1 MNQLKTI
8 PLIAMLMLA
17 GCLATADTNTSK
29 KVVEYEPVM
38 YYNNSSYQFDNL
50 APMSY
55 GESFNLTLNE
65 TTTLYVELY
74 TRFHDPLVWEKGM
87 FNLSLVHDNYTWSF
101 ETNDTTIQ
109 EFNHTFNQSG
119 NFTVHVRASGSDDPA
134 DEIPG
139 DAYIAYLRFETGKQ
153 E

>member
-1 MNQLKTI
+1 MVYQQL
-8 PLIAMLMLA
+8 
-17 GCLATADTNTSK
+17 
-29 KVVEYEPVM
+29 
-38 YYNNSSYQFDNL
+38 YQFDNL

-55 GESFNLTLNE
+55 GESFNLTQRNHYFVCG
-65 TTTLYVELY
+65 TLHPFP
-74 TRFHDPLVWEKGM
+74 RPFVWDKGM

-119 NFTVHVRASGSDDPA
+119 NFTVHIRASGSDDPA

>member
-8 PLIAMLMLA
+8 PIILMMMLA
-17 GCLATADTNTSK
+17 GCLATANETPLPEE
-29 KVVEYEPVM
+29 VIVEPTLFYINSSHQF
-38 YYNNSSYQFDNL
+38 NNS

-65 TTTLYVELY
+65 TTTMYVELY
-74 TRFHDPLVWEKGM
+74 TRFHEPLVWDQGM

-101 ETNDTTIQ
+101 ETSETTVQ
-109 EFNHTFNQSG
+109 DFNHTFNQSG

-134 DEIPG
+134 DDIPG
-139 DAYIAYLRFETGKQ
+139 DAYVAYLRFETWG
-153 E
+153 EE